1 MDDTVYDVDACRS
14 RRIVHI
20 VRITLGRRIGKVK
33 WILGGI
39 LYGWTLS
46 AQMLIIAEP
55 DVPAT
60 RCL

>member
-39 LYGWTLS
+39 SYGWTYAAQTAIITLS
-46 AQMLIIAEP
+46 Y
-55 DVPAT
+55 
-60 RCL
+60 R